1 MSTRLNSAD
10 KSIIRDIVGR
20 LHVSEPD
27 LEVMQILAARVP
39 NASPALL
46 RQVLAEAV
54 KAHHDNQQLYR
65 QVMGGRF

>member
-1 MSTRLNSAD
+1 M
-10 KSIIRDIVGR
+10 GR

-46 RQVLAEAV
+46 RQVLTEGIKVHRA
-54 KAHHDNQQLYR
+54 NQQLYR
-65 QVMGGRF
+65 NVMSGRF

>member
-46 RQVLAEAV
+46 RQVLTEGLKVHRA
-54 KAHHDNQQLYR
+54 NQQIYR
-65 QVMGGRF
+65 NVMSGRF